1 MLLFTPI
8 VMAMSFELSSDLI
21 RSARLATDLD
31 AKTVEL
37 RESEQ
42 KLALAADAANAG
54 LWSIDGLTGRL
65 WATPRALDMYA
76 LEHDR
81 EHGTEDVLRSIHP
94 DDRDRVR
101 AFAEGARGEDHA
113 LATIEYR
120 VVDAGG
126 AVRWYA
132 SHGRAQDSGLPARRG
147 LMGVTIDI
155 TDRKRAEDENAS
167 QRAELE
173 HLGRVATVS
182 ELSGALAHELN
193 QPLAIIMSNAEAA
206 QQLLERSSP
215 DVPEIRAIL
224 GDIVAANE
232 RAGEV
237 IRRLRNLLK
246 RGEPN
251 RQLLLINEVVKE
263 VVQFMRADLA
273 RRGVVVKLALAAEL
287 PQVQAD
293 RVPLEQVLI
302 NILGNACD
310 AMAGNA
316 PGDRA
321 INIATGSAAGMVDLQ
336 IRDAGCGLPAEPER
350 VFAPFFS
357 TKEQGLGLGLAICR
371 SIISMHAGKLWA
383 EPNTD
388 RGATF
393 HLSLPIAIRAQ

>member
-1 MLLFTPI
+1 MALAHLSLLFLILFVADAIRDLWRRGERRRAITIGGSIVVFVTAGTMTAVLSFWGIAPIPFVAMLLFTPI
-8 VMAMSFELSSDLI
+8 VMAMSFELSRDLI
-21 RSARLATDLD
+21 RSARLATAPD

-81 EHGTEDVLRSIHP
+81 EHGTVDVLRSIHP

-101 AFAEGARGEDHA
+101 AFAEGARREDHA

-132 SHGRAQDSGLPARRG
+132 SHGRAQDSGLPARKG

-215 DVPEIRAIL
+215 ESS
-224 GDIVAANE
+224 
-232 RAGEV
+232 
-237 IRRLRNLLK
+237 RRRC
-246 RGEPN
+246 G
-251 RQLLLINEVVKE
+251 
-263 VVQFMRADLA
+263 
-273 RRGVVVKLALAAEL
+273 
-287 PQVQAD
+287 
-293 RVPLEQVLI
+293 
-302 NILGNACD
+302 
-310 AMAGNA
+310 
-316 PGDRA
+316 PG
-321 INIATGSAAGMVDLQ
+321 
-336 IRDAGCGLPAEPER
+336 
-350 VFAPFFS
+350 
-357 TKEQGLGLGLAICR
+357 
-371 SIISMHAGKLWA
+371 
-383 EPNTD
+383 
-388 RGATF
+388 
-393 HLSLPIAIRAQ
+393 